1 MQAEVTQ
8 LWGRL
13 ISCEAFLDVICSR
26 ITKVCVRDVK
36 GVLVDLVNRHVPA
49 FDIVVDEHV
58 VLFHT
63 VEWANNK
70 PVTVGQLSVPLATL
84 CAELKEDVKQV
95 VCAAR
100 KQPQLFTN
108 LSEIAESDLHESV
121 RQAVVERE
129 RELKGFRFLDL
140 DTCQE
145 LKKQFYER
153 LLSYILY
160 KYCSIEAPHVVGGVL
175 LFALRALLQKS
186 KDRVFSLVCSNCIK
200 ALRETLS
207 DADTEVGA
215 SGNPQ

>member
-13 ISCEAFLDVICSR
+13 VSCEAFLDAICSR

-49 FDIVVDEHV
+49 FDIVVNDRV

-63 VEWANNK
+63 VQWSDNK
-70 PVTVGQLSVPLATL
+70 PVTVGQISVPLAVL
-84 CAELKEDVKQV
+84 PAELREEVHAV

-100 KQPQLFTN
+100 EQPELFSN
-108 LSEIAESDLHESV
+108 LNELASSGLHETV
-121 RQAVVERE
+121 YKAAIERAF
-129 RELKGFRFLDL
+129 ELKGFCFLGL
-140 DTCQE
+140 EACRE

-160 KYCSIEAPHVVGGVL
+160 KYSI
-175 LFALRALLQKS
+175 R
-186 KDRVFSLVCSNCIK
+186 
-200 ALRETLS
+200 
-207 DADTEVGA
+207 
-215 SGNPQ
+215 